1 MEKLKQILDGNKKN
15 QTAYDYFW
23 HLAVHRFFL
32 YMQQNNLGMMEA
44 STQAA
49 QEVYQKG
56 SY

>member
-1 MEKLKQILDGNKKN
+1 
-15 QTAYDYFW
+15 
-23 HLAVHRFFL
+23 
-32 YMQQNNLGMMEA
+32 MQQNNLGMMEA